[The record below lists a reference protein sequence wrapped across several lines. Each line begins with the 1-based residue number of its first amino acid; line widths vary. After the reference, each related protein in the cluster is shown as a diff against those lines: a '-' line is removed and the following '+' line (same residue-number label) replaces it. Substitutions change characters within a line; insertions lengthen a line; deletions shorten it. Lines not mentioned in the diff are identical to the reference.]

1 MAVYICPQT
10 KIRSTLE
17 TISFINNIIA
27 NNRVDKI
34 IIQGDLNTQLDS
46 PNSKCSKI
54 FRDFIKSHNIVNTF
68 RESYPDISNQKGTT
82 YPKKGNSNP
91 RRIDYIFMSKSLYM
105 KTRPTFKIIPNTL
118 VNSDHN
124 QNMTNKEPIYTYPF
138 NDHLLSQDFFQ
149 YK

>member
-54 FRDFIKSHNIVNTF
+54 FIKSHNIVDAF
-68 RESYPDISNQKGTT
+68 RESYPDINNQKGIT

-91 RRIDYIFMSKSLYM
+91 SRIDYIFMSKSLYM
-105 KTRPTFKIIPNTL
+105 KTRPTFKIIPNSL

-124 QNMTNKEPIYTYPF
+124 
-138 NDHLLSQDFFQ
+138 LLSF
-149 YK
+149 